1 MSDSAGRWVSLGEP
15 LDHLLNRTLERGE
28 TGPRGIILPDEKSP
42 GSGNIV
48 LCGKAGSGKSTLAL
62 QIAHACT
69 LNGYA
74 AGYISLEE
82 SPQGVRNKAEGFGWD
97 PELCEVRHMALVGET
112 ASPDELA
119 LILTHI
125 LAKPRDPKKCR
136 VETGSVMPEKRGAG
150 KAPAQKQ
157 EPPPKED
164 GQEQECPLKK
174 DHKDRFRQF
183 WPDGTRKEGNE
194 PEPQG
199 GNKLAWNPR
208 ILLFSLSPASLVTVR
223 EEGALFQERYRQL
236 ERLLAAASW
245 LNQEWREKRHAFKKA
260 LGPKPAT
267 PPQIQEPAPWPSLP
281 LICVDSLNVFGTGEP
296 VREEYHRLFDL
307 FHRYRMIGVFTVE
320 ASRETPFD
328 STMADTV
335 ISLTAE
341 KEQGYVVQYLEV
353 EKSRYFPQA
362 PGRHTFKIA
371 GEEPARQEP
380 GNQERPTQ

>member
-1 MSDSAGRWVSLGEP
+1 M
-15 LDHLLNRTLERGE
+15 
-28 TGPRGIILPDEKSP
+28 I
-42 GSGNIV
+42 
-48 LCGKAGSGKSTLAL
+48 CGKAGSGKSTLAL

-82 SPQGVRNKAEGFGWD
+82 SAEGVRNKATGFGWAD
-97 PELCEVRHMALVGET
+97 EHRLCEVRHMHSVDEA
-112 ASPDELA
+112 ASPDELGR
-119 LILTHI
+119 ILTHI
-125 LAKPRDPKKCR
+125 LAKPPDPKKCR
-136 VETGSVMPEKRGAG
+136 VETGSVMPGKPDAG
-150 KAPAQKQ
+150 KVP
-157 EPPPKED
+157 
-164 GQEQECPLKK
+164 GREQECPLK
-174 DHKDRFRQF
+174 DVHKGRFERL
-183 WPDGTRKEGNE
+183 WPADKQDKGNK

-199 GNKLAWNPR
+199 GNNLAWNPC

-245 LNQEWREKRHAFKKA
+245 LNQNQEWREKRHAFKKA

-281 LICVDSLNVFGTGEP
+281 LVCVDSLNVFGTGEP

-307 FHRYRMIGVFTVE
+307 FHRHRIIGVFTVE

-362 PGRHTFKIA
+362 PGRHTFKIQSPERQPPTSQE
-371 GEEPARQEP
+371 GPAR
-380 GNQERPTQ
+380 